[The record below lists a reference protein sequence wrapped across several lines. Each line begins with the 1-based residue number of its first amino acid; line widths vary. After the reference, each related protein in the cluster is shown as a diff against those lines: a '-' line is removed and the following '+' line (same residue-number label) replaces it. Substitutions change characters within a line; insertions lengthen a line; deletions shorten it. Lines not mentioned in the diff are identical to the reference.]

1 VRRGKFKKAS
11 NMNFAL
17 MVSNKVEDKLLTLS
31 RPPSWSQQDEDAA
44 YQKCLNEV
52 IEESNG
58 KAWAS
63 GNIRLGDYVLL
74 VDSDTRVPTDCLL
87 DAASEMEASPE
98 IAILQYSSGVMK
110 VTNTFF
116 EVCVFISSNSFTS
129 LFMFPSILYSENC
142 AEVNTHY

>member
-1 VRRGKFKKAS
+1 
-11 NMNFAL
+11 MNFAM
-17 MVSNKVEDKLLTLS
+17 MVSNKVEDKLLMLS
-31 RPPSWSQQDEDAA
+31 RPPTWSQQDEEAA

-58 KAWAS
+58 KVWAS
-63 GNIRLGDYVLL
+63 GNIRLGDIILL
-74 VDSDTRVPTDCLL
+74 VDSDTRVPMDCLL

-116 EVCVFISSNSFTS
+116 EVRVFISSNIPLCPFMLPSFYS
-129 LFMFPSILYSENC
+129 L
-142 AEVNTHY
+142 NTVLR